1 MGYRSEVGVL
11 ITVPDKVNSNKLV
24 EKIAKIYGDCFR
36 SDFDVVKEFKKDDNR
51 FIYLHCDWV
60 KWYESFEDVK
70 AFMGFISS
78 WENHYKT
85 GGVDFVRIGESYED
99 LEENVYGD
107 PQEYIRVERYM
118 ACDYDIE

>member
-11 ITVPDKVNSNKLV
+11 ITVPDRVNSDKLV
-24 EKIAKIYGDCFR
+24 EKIAKIYGNCFH
-36 SDFDVVKEFKKDDNR
+36 SDFDVVKQFKKEGNR

-70 AFMGFISS
+70 KFMEFISS
-78 WENHYKT
+78 WTDNYKT
-85 GGVDFVRIGESYED
+85 GGVDFVRIGECYED
-99 LEENVYGD
+99 LEEKVYGD
-107 PQEYIRVERYM
+107 PMEYIRVERYM

>member
-11 ITVPDKVNSNKLV
+11 ITVPDKVNSSKLV
-24 EKIAKIYGDCFR
+24 EKIAGIYGNCFY
-36 SDFDVVKEFKKDDNR
+36 SDFDVVKEFKKDENR
-51 FIYLHCDWV
+51 YIYFHCDWV
-60 KWYESFEDVK
+60 KWYESFKDVK
-70 AFMGFISS
+70 AFMKFISS
-78 WENHYKT
+78 WEKHYKT

-118 ACDYDIE
+118 AGDYDD